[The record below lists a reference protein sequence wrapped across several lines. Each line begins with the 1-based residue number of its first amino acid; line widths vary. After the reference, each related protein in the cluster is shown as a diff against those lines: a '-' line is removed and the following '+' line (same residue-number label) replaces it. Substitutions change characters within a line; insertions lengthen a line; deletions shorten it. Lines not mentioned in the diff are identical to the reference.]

1 MPKNF
6 FLESIR
12 HHLLRALERIRNML
26 PPAERE
32 PWEKVSL
39 TMEIRSGEVG
49 TVVIYWTQPSPGE
62 VIIKRNLFS
71 LYTRGDL
78 PKKQKV
84 DDPVSRNEEIA
95 DEVITKIGSILNLS
109 SPRQV
114 GSRPNADQ
122 TRSAK

>member
-1 MPKNF
+1 M
-6 FLESIR
+6 
-12 HHLLRALERIRNML
+12 RNGL
-26 PPAERE
+26 PPAERG
-32 PWEKVSL
+32 PWEEVSL

-49 TVVIYWTQPSPGE
+49 TVVVYWTQPSPGE

-84 DDPVSRNEEIA
+84 NDPVARNEEIA

-109 SPRQV
+109 FPRQV
-114 GSRPNADQ
+114 GSGLNAEQ

>member
-6 FLESIR
+6 FLESVR
-12 HHLLRALERIRNML
+12 HHLLRALERIRNGL
-26 PPAERE
+26 PPAERG
-32 PWEKVSL
+32 PWEEVSL

-49 TVVIYWTQPSPGE
+49 TVVVYWTQPSPGE

-84 DDPVSRNEEIA
+84 NDPVARNEEIA

-109 SPRQV
+109 FPRQV
-114 GSRPNADQ
+114 GSGLNAEQ

>member
-6 FLESIR
+6 FIESIR
-12 HHLLRALERIRNML
+12 HHLLRALERMRNAF
-26 PPAERE
+26 PPAERGPLE
-32 PWEKVSL
+32 EVSL

-49 TVVIYWTQPSPGE
+49 TVVVYWTQPIPGE

-84 DDPVSRNEEIA
+84 NDPVSRNKEIA

-109 SPRQV
+109 FPSKF
-114 GSRPNADQ
+114 GSGLNADQ
-122 TRSAK
+122 TRFAK

>member
-6 FLESIR
+6 FIESIR
-12 HHLLRALERIRNML
+12 HHLLRALERMRNGL
-26 PPAERE
+26 PPAERG
-32 PWEKVSL
+32 PWEEVSL

-49 TVVIYWTQPSPGE
+49 TVVVYWTQPSPGE

-84 DDPVSRNEEIA
+84 NDPVARNEEIA

-109 SPRQV
+109 FPRQV
-114 GSRPNADQ
+114 GSRLNAEQ